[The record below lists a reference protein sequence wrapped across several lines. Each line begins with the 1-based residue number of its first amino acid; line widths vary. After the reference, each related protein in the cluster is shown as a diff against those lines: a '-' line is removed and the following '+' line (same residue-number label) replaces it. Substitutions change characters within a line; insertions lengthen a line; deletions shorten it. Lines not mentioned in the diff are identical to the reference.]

1 MSYDLLRMN
10 EVLSIIIIIII
21 IIIDVGIEYVVYT

>member
-21 IIIDVGIEYVVYT
+21 IIDVGIEYVVYT

>member
-21 IIIDVGIEYVVYT
+21 DVGIEYVVYT

>member
-21 IIIDVGIEYVVYT
+21 IDVGIEYVVYT